1 MGLTMKE
8 KSSVVRVVASRYQK
22 GGKKQKGRILK
33 EFMELTGYNR
43 CYAAYLLRSH
53 GRKVWISKNTV
64 IVGDITKRAKRV
76 GHKTYDAGVFHVLKK
91 IWFIMDCICGK
102 RLAPVLKEIIVKL
115 ERYKEIKLDRTT
127 RGNC

>member
-64 IVGDITKRAKRV
+64 IVGDITKRA
-76 GHKTYDAGVFHVLKK
+76 
-91 IWFIMDCICGK
+91 
-102 RLAPVLKEIIVKL
+102 
-115 ERYKEIKLDRTT
+115 
-127 RGNC
+127 